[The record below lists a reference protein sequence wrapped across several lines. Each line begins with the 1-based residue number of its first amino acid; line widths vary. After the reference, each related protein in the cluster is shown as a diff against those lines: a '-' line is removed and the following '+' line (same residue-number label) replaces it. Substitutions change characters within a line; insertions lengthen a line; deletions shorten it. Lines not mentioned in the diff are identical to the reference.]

1 MATNERTRRVAP
13 SKSNSKSKSNVEEPV
28 YSFEEYDSDLEEER
42 QGIEESAIEHIV
54 RVYRRWRERNVE
66 FGLSVN
72 KFADLWQKAYP
83 YRSAGAIRKDIQKM
97 KKVHEF
103 YKSSFDL
110 DTIED
115 TTHFDQ
121 LYDDAVRLSGS
132 STGKKK
138 KSTRESMRSLLK
150 NKSKTELRILMEEA
164 QALLDA

>member
-13 SKSNSKSKSNVEEPV
+13 SKSNSKSKPV
-28 YSFEEYDSDLEEER
+28 YTFQEHDLEEER
-42 QGIEESAIEHIV
+42 QGLEESAVQHIV

-66 FGLSVN
+66 FGVSVN
-72 KFADLWQKAYP
+72 FFSEEWQRAYP
-83 YRSAGAIRKDIQKM
+83 YRSAGGIRKDIQVV

-115 TTHFDQ
+115 TTHLDQ
-121 LYDDAVRLSGS
+121 LYADAVAGSGS
-132 STGKKK
+132 STGKKS
-138 KSTRESMRSLLK
+138 KSTREVMRGK
-150 NKSKTELRILMEEA
+150 VKGMTKTELRILIEEA

>member
-13 SKSNSKSKSNVEEPV
+13 SKSNSKSKSESKP
-28 YSFEEYDSDLEEER
+28 EYVFDEHDLEEER
-42 QGIEESAIEHIV
+42 QGLEEQAIEHIV

-121 LYDDAVRLSGS
+121 LYDEAVRLSGS